1 MGYKLSRIL
10 DGIVDAL
17 VGLISGCHML
27 CHNYWIAIFLFT
39 LLTKVILLPL
49 SIWIQKNSIKTVK
62 MEPELN
68 HIKAV
73 YAGNQEL
80 ISEEQYKLFKRE
92 KYSPFGDLIPLFVQL
107 ALLMGV
113 VEAVKRGTPLT
124 VVPIEALGMTLLV
137 PAAAAVSAFI
147 MCFVQNK
154 INVLQSEQ
162 GALNQY
168 GTMIFSVGLSLYLG
182 FFVSIGVGFYWICS
196 NLLSTLQLALLNVWI
211 NPKDYIDYEA
221 LEKSKEELRDAR
233 TFMADRKKEGRKNP
247 YRNKEKADY
256 KRFLSGQRK
265 KLVFY
270 SEKNG
275 FYKYYRNII
284 EEIISRTNI
293 VVHYIT
299 SDPEDEV
306 FALESEQF
314 KPYYIGENRLI
325 VLMMKLEADIMVMT
339 TPDLENFQLK
349 RSYVKKDIE
358 YIYVPHDV
366 NSANL
371 TFHKDALDHFDT
383 IFVSGIQNKAEIQ
396 DREKKYGLPGKNLVE
411 WGSSVID
418 NMSAAYR
425 EISGTE
431 DGDDR
436 KMILIAPSWQ
446 KDNIMDSCIEDL
458 LDGLKA
464 ENYRV
469 IVRPHPQYVRH
480 FEEKIDRLAQKYAE
494 DGVEIQKDF
503 SSNKTVY
510 TADVLVTD
518 WSSIAFEYAFSTLKP
533 VLFINTPMKVVNPDY
548 QELETRPIDLVLRDK
563 VGISLGQEE
572 LAQASDSIHSLLYDN
587 RFSTQSLAELRDAYI
602 YNVGGSGVVGAK
614 YIIQRLVEMQ
624 QGYTH
629 ER

>member
-10 DGIVDAL
+10 VGIVDAL
-17 VGLISGCHML
+17 VGLINGCYML

-92 KYSPFGDLIPLFVQL
+92 KYSPLADLIPLFVQL

-113 VEAVKRGTPLT
+113 VEAVKKGTPLT
-124 VVPIEALGMTLLV
+124 VIPVEALGLSLIV
-137 PAAAAVSAFI
+137 PAAAAVSAFV

-211 NPKDYIDYEA
+211 NPKDYIDYED
-221 LEKSKEELRDAR
+221 LEKSKEELKEAR
-233 TFMADRKKEGRKNP
+233 AFMTDRKKKGRNNP

-275 FYKYYRNII
+275 FYKYYKNII
-284 EEIISRTNI
+284 EEIIKRTNI

-314 KPYYIGENRLI
+314 QPYYIGENRLI

-366 NSANL
+366 NSSNL

-383 IFVSGIQNKAEIQ
+383 VFVSGMQNKAEIQ
-396 DREKKYGLPGKNLVE
+396 EREEKCGLPSKNLVE

-418 NMSAAYR
+418 NMSAAFE
-425 EISGTE
+425 EIGS
-431 DGDDR
+431 DGAEEG
-436 KMILIAPSWQ
+436 KTILIAPSWQ
-446 KDNIMDSCIEDL
+446 KDNIMDSCIEEL
-458 LDGLKA
+458 LDGLKGGG
-464 ENYRV
+464 YRV

-480 FEEKIDRLAQKYAE
+480 FEEKVDRLAGKYAG
-494 DGVEIQKDF
+494 DGVEVQKDF
-503 SSNKTVY
+503 SSNRTVY
-510 TADVLVTD
+510 MADVLVTD

-548 QELETRPIDLVLRDK
+548 EELETRPIDLVLRDK
-563 VGISLGQEE
+563 VGISLGEDE
-572 LAQASDSIHSLLYDN
+572 LDRVS
-587 RFSTQSLAELRDAYI
+587 
-602 YNVGGSGVVGAK
+602 
-614 YIIQRLVEMQ
+614 
-624 QGYTH
+624 
-629 ER
+629 